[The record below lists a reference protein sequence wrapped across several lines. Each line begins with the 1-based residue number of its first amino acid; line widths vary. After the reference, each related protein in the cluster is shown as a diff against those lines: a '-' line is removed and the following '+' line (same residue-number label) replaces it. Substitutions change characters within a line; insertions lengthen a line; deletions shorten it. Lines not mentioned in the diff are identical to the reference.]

1 MNLFLH
7 FIFFILGKRFG
18 LLYMNY
24 YHHEEEDGRS
34 KNEKEKQFKMKY
46 NFLLN
51 NQIIDLKHFRKLK
64 NKSYPSSNKK
74 TIFFKIDSN
83 IGLLFLSDNLKFD
96 ILF

>member
-1 MNLFLH
+1 
-7 FIFFILGKRFG
+7 
-18 LLYMNY
+18 
-24 YHHEEEDGRS
+24 
-34 KNEKEKQFKMKY
+34 MKY

-64 NKSYPSSNKK
+64 NERYLSNKI
-74 TIFFKIDSN
+74 TIFLKFDSN